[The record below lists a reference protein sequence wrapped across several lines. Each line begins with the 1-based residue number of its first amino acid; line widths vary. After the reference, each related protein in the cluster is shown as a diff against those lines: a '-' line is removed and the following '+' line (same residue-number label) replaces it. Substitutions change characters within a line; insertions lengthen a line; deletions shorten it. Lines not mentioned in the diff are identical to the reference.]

1 MADSYENV
9 FSLKSAEIGALVG
22 KSGLLFSDLE
32 KLFPLEGVKLGQK
45 GYTGRISPVTVG
57 TRT

>member
-9 FSLKSAEIGALVG
+9 FSLKSAEIEALVG

-32 KLFPLEGVKLGQK
+32 KLFPLEEVKLGQK
-45 GYTGRISPVTVG
+45 IYT
-57 TRT
+57 